1 MKINF
6 DMKHTLLALFFS
18 LNILNSYTQVTIT
31 ITPQVQTVGVNP
43 DSMEIRA
50 KATFKNTST
59 VTKKFTW
66 TRNVMNI
73 STGWTTQ
80 VCDSKGCWIPSVGT
94 APEQIELAPN
104 ATSNLD
110 VYIRPEKKQ
119 GAATIEVKVFEVG
132 NETNTVTGRYLFST
146 TTRAKETNINNANIR
161 IYPNPT
167 IDYFQL
173 TEDDGIDKVVIY
185 NIIGRQMRTYKVTD
199 NGKYNVN
206 DLPEGLYII
215 RLLAANGATVKTI
228 RLSRSRLKA

>member
-1 MKINF
+1 MRY
-6 DMKHTLLALFFS
+6 TLLFLLFCLEILS
-18 LNILNSYTQVTIT
+18 LPLGGHAQSTIT
-31 ITPQVQTVGVNP
+31 ITPQVQNVNVIS
-43 DSMEIRA
+43 DSVEIRA
-50 KATFKNTST
+50 KATIKNTST
-59 VTKKFTW
+59 TTKKFTW
-66 TRNVMNI
+66 KRSVLSLT
-73 STGWTTQ
+73 SGWTSN
-80 VCDSKGCWIPSVGT
+80 VCDSKGCWTSSVDI
-94 APEQIELAPN
+94 APEIIELAPN

-110 VYIRPEKKQ
+110 VYIHPEKKQ

-132 NETNTVTGRYLFST
+132 NETNTVTGRWLFST
-146 TTRAKETNINNANIR
+146 TTRAKEINTNNPNIR

-167 IDYFQL
+167 IDYFQI

-215 RLLAANGATVKTI
+215 RLLSANGATVKTI